1 MTMSNR
7 GYIVETRLTRII
19 LNMPDDVYKSFN
31 YVTNHI
37 DAYRNIWRIYYR
49 KSKKSQYV
57 ITVQQWNNINIEISL
72 EGYVVRIEYA
82 PKYLIKIVN
91 KIANYFSILGFPT
104 TVWGL

>member
-1 MTMSNR
+1 M
-7 GYIVETRLTRII
+7 ETELFKTI
-19 LNMPDDVYKSFN
+19 LAIPFDVYKSFN
-31 YVTNHI
+31 YVSNQI
-37 DAYRNIWRIYYR
+37 DTYHNIWRIYYR

-57 ITVQQWNNINIEISL
+57 ITVQQWNSINIEISL

-82 PKYLIKIVN
+82 PKYLIKIVS